1 MAKEQIIAS
10 LDIGNSK
17 IRTVIGIVEDE
28 NSLPNVIGVGITE
41 STGLRKGTIVD
52 IEDTIKSITTSLEEA
67 ERMAGETIDSL
78 FVGIS
83 GGHLEA
89 ISSKGVVAIGNNTEI
104 TNEDIE
110 RVLEAAQTIPIPP
123 NRQILR
129 IVPRSFTIDDQE
141 DIRHPIG
148 MSGIRLEVDA
158 QVITGSIP
166 AIKNIEKCI
175 RQVGVDIDDLI
186 PSPLASAEAVLTK
199 RQKELGVV
207 NIDIGAGSTSIAIY
221 EEGSLIHTAVFPV
234 GGINVTNDIAIGLR
248 TSVDIAERLKIEYGS
263 CDPHDATERDEIDLS
278 LMSKIDSH
286 KVSKK
291 HMLEI
296 IEARL
301 HEIFVMVK
309 DELAS
314 IERDGKLPAGA
325 ILTGGSVK
333 IPGMLDLAR
342 DVLNLPVQTGFPTEI
357 EGIIDKID
365 DPSYATLLGL
375 IIIGSKTQENNF
387 SFKKINLGKAFKGVG
402 GFIKRLFP

>member
-1 MAKEQIIAS
+1 MAKEQVIAS

-17 IRTVIGIVEDE
+17 IRTVIAMKEDE
-28 NSLPNVIGVGITE
+28 KKYPSVIGVGI
-41 STGLRKGTIVD
+41 SDSVGLRKGAIVD
-52 IEDTIKSITTSLEEA
+52 IEETIHSITTSLEEA
-67 ERMAGETIDSL
+67 ERMAGETIDAV
-78 FVGIS
+78 FVSIS
-83 GGHLEA
+83 GSHIEA
-89 ISSKGVVAIGNNTEI
+89 LSSRGVVAISNSTEI
-104 TNEDIE
+104 VQEDIE

-129 IVPRSFTIDDQE
+129 IVPRSFTIDDQQE
-141 DIRHPIG
+141 IRHPIG

-175 RQVGVDIDDLI
+175 QQVGLDIDDLV
-186 PSPLASAEAVLTK
+186 PASLASSEAVLTK

-207 NIDIGAGSTSIAIY
+207 NIDIGAGSTSIAVY
-221 EEGSLIHTAVFPV
+221 EEGALIHTAVFPV
-234 GGINVTNDIAIGLR
+234 GGVNVTNDIAIGLR

-263 CDPHDATERDEIDLS
+263 CDPHDATDRDEIDLS
-278 LMSKIDSH
+278 LMSKIDAH
-286 KVSKK
+286 KVGKK

-301 HEIFVMVK
+301 HEILVMVK

-333 IPGMLDLAR
+333 IPGILDLTR
-342 DVLNLPVQTGFPTEI
+342 NVLNLPVQIGFPNEI
-357 EGIIDKID
+357 EGIVDKID
-365 DPSYATLLGL
+365 DPSYATALGL
-375 IIIGSKTQENNF
+375 VILGTKTEHTGFKLKKVNF
-387 SFKKINLGKAFKGVG
+387 SKAFKGVG
-402 GFIKRLFP
+402 SFLKRLFP